1 MKMPTEPMVKKLF
14 FKSTKNNIDLPET
27 LSEKLDPQRGQYLR
41 YAVPSSGS
49 K

>member
-1 MKMPTEPMVKKLF
+1 MV

-27 LSEKLDPQRGQYLR
+27 LSKKFDPQRGQYLR
-41 YAVPSSGS
+41 YAAPSSGS